1 MVERRSRVHVE
12 VWAHGEK
19 LHILNRFWAT
29 TEEFLKAPCDTF
41 TTIGKCR
48 NLDTQGQRAT
58 KEKCGQSIVQ
68 GGREDPGA
76 RLMELEAAVGRG
88 MSKSGV
94 VTISGLGVW
103 TRKANFRSPLRI
115 GALNFERRPSSAAR
129 QLKVARP
136 QPRSPTPRTDPEG
149 QFVYI
154 SDGRDRENNDR
165 DLS

>member
-1 MVERRSRVHVE
+1 MRVALLSFYVVERRSRVHVE

-88 MSKSGV
+88 RSKSGL

-103 TRKANFRSPLRI
+103 TRKTNFRWPQVELSTQLSIFVPR
-115 GALNFERRPSSAAR
+115 AAR
-129 QLKVARP
+129 QLKVVGLSRGPPLLARIP
-136 QPRSPTPRTDPEG
+136 KVS
-149 QFVYI
+149 
-154 SDGRDRENNDR
+154 SCK
-165 DLS
+165 